1 MKIIGFAAEGKSNFN
16 VRQHHALIADNHT
29 GQLSAE
35 SIPDG
40 VDLVVAQ
47 LDSRTDEENWV
58 ELVKKSPCF
67 ISRTD
72 A

>member
-1 MKIIGFAAEGKSNFN
+1 MKIIGFAAEGKSDFD
-16 VRQHHALIADNHT
+16 VRKHRALIADNHT

-35 SIPDG
+35 SVADG

-47 LDSRTDEENWV
+47 LDSQTDEENWV
-58 ELVKKSPCF
+58 DLVKKSPYF